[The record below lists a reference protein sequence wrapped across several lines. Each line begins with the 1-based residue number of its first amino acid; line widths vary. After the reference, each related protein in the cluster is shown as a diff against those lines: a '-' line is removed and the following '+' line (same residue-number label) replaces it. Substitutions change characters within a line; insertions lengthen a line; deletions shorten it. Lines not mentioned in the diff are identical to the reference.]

1 MSLTVSGGSLRGR
14 RLATLA
20 GRDTRPT
27 IGRVREAIFSILQH
41 DLARARVLD
50 LFAGSGAL
58 AIEAV
63 SRGAATA
70 VLIENNPKAAAVIRG
85 NLDRCGLDFR
95 LLVMD
100 YITGL
105 KMLAREGAVFDLAFA
120 DPPYGLVLPQE
131 MYRVLGEYR
140 LMAAGGFLIMEHA
153 GREQPEGDRIV
164 TTRRFGDSA
173 ITIYRYDEEK

>member
-14 RLATLA
+14 RLTTLP
-20 GRDTRPT
+20 GRETRPT

-41 DLARARVLD
+41 DLAGARVLD

-70 VLIENNPKAAAVIRG
+70 VLIENNPRAASIIRQ
-85 NLDRCGLDFR
+85 NLGRCGLDLR
-95 LLVMD
+95 LMTAD
-100 YITGL
+100 YDAGL
-105 KMLAREGAVFDLAFA
+105 KTLAGEGAVFDLAFA
-120 DPPYGLVLPQE
+120 DPPYGLILPRE
-131 MYRVLGEYR
+131 MYRILGEYR

-153 GREQPEGDRIV
+153 GREQPEGEQIV

-173 ITIYRYDEEK
+173 ITIYRYG

>member
-14 RLATLA
+14 RLATLP

-41 DLARARVLD
+41 DLAGARVLD

-63 SRGAATA
+63 SRGAAAAT
-70 VLIENNPKAAAVIRG
+70 LIENNPRAAAVIRR
-85 NLDRCGLDFR
+85 NLDRCDLELR
-95 LLVMD
+95 LMITD
-100 YITGL
+100 YNAGL
-105 KMLAREGAVFDLAFA
+105 KMLAREGAIFDLAFA
-120 DPPYGLVLPQE
+120 DPPYGLILPLE
-131 MYRVLGEYR
+131 MYRILGEYR
-140 LMAAGGFLIMEHA
+140 LMATGGFLIMEHA
-153 GREQPEGDRIV
+153 GREQPEGEHVV

-173 ITIYRYDEEK
+173 ITIYRYG